1 MGEHASW
8 EFEEGAEIRPGRTAL
23 KPVGG
28 GNRYEVWLVWDE
40 ALFALGIAKL
50 IRPDQTGDEKAL
62 RDLEREVDALTS
74 LTHPTLIRSFD
85 AEFEGRHPHVLI
97 EHLEG
102 PSLRRLI
109 RRDGAIGLEQ
119 LLPLAA
125 HVAGALQYMANCGYV
140 HLDVKPDNIV
150 MGVPPRLIDLSI
162 ARTLERAA
170 RTSGPLG
177 TDPYMAPEQCVETA
191 DGSEIGA
198 AADAWGLGAT
208 LFHAVSGEKPFPRGS
223 GEGGPERFP
232 QLVEPPQELPAR
244 VPATLQDLIFE
255 LLDPDPA
262 RRPSCGEVVGRL
274 EPLLAEL
281 PRKLKL
287 TRRGG
292 IGV

>member
-1 MGEHASW
+1 MSAHASW
-8 EFEEGAEIRPGRTAL
+8 DLEAGVEIHAGRTVL
-23 KPVGG
+23 KAIGG
-28 GNRYEVWLVWDE
+28 GNRYEVFLVWDE
-40 ALFALGIAKL
+40 SLFALGVAKVL
-50 IRPDQTGDEKAL
+50 RPDQADDEKAL
-62 RDLEREVDALTS
+62 RDLAGEVEVLRS
-74 LTHPTLIRSFD
+74 LAHPTLVRCFD
-85 AEFEGRHPHVLI
+85 AALDGPYPHVLI

-109 RRDGAIGLEQ
+109 RRDGAIPLEQ

-125 HVAGALQYMANCGYV
+125 HVAGALQYMANSGFV

-177 TDPYMAPEQCVETA
+177 TDPYMAPEQCLDDA
-191 DGSEIGA
+191 GGDLGS

-208 LFHAVSGEKPFPRGS
+208 LFHAASGEKPFPRGS

-232 QLVEPPQELPAR
+232 QLVEGPRPLSAHLPLSLREL
-244 VPATLQDLIFE
+244 IGE
-255 LLDPDPA
+255 LLDSDPA
-262 RRPSCGEVVGRL
+262 NRPNCGEVVGRL

-281 PRKLKL
+281 PRKVKL
-287 TRRGG
+287 TRRGA